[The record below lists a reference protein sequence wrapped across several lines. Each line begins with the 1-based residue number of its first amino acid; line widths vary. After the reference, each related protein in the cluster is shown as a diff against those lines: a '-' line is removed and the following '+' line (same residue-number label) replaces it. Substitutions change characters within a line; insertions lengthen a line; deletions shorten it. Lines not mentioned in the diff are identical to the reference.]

1 MKPVV
6 NDGPERLEKSVE
18 IGTLCA
24 FYGGLLTQ
32 RQQDAL
38 RLHYEE
44 DLSLGEIADELE
56 VSRQNVHELITR
68 SVQKLRRYEEALG
81 AMRRA
86 EETAKVLRQAQ
97 SLIGAADTAP
107 AEAHAKLMEASRL
120 MDRLI
125 RQQEGEDNEPW
136 PLKD

>member
-1 MKPVV
+1 MRPVG

-24 FYGGLLTQ
+24 FYGGLLTE
-32 RQQDAL
+32 RQLSAL

-44 DLSLGEIADELE
+44 DFSLGEIAEELG

-81 AMRRA
+81 AAERA
-86 EETAKVLRQAQ
+86 EETARVLRHAQELILKADQA
-97 SLIGAADTAP
+97 SAGAHSEL
-107 AEAHAKLMEASRL
+107 AEAAEMIGHI
-120 MDRLI
+120 I
-125 RQQEGEDNEPW
+125 RRQEGE
-136 PLKD
+136 

>member
-1 MKPVV
+1 MRPIG

-24 FYGGLLTQ
+24 FYGGLLTE
-32 RQQDAL
+32 RQLSAL

-44 DLSLGEIADELE
+44 DFSLGEIAEELG

-81 AMRRA
+81 AAKRA
-86 EETAKVLRQAQ
+86 EETAKALREAQ
-97 SLIGAADTAP
+97 RLILEADNASPGAHKQL
-107 AEAHAKLMEASRL
+107 AEAAQMIGHI
-120 MDRLI
+120 I
-125 RQQEGEDNEPW
+125 RQQEGE
-136 PLKD
+136 